1 MIGTVDGALRR
12 AVREAVPDEAVTVTF
27 EAPTKD
33 WAARRSGPA
42 VDLYLYDVHEEVG
55 LRHAGRVPVRQDG
68 RVVGMR
74 PPQRWYA
81 LSYLLTCW
89 TSRPEDEHALLSACL
104 VGLLRHDVL
113 PAAWLGAGVQLD
125 QPCTL
130 VVAQPPPTDRK
141 SPDLWSALGGEL
153 KPSLDLTV
161 TVALDVGTVT
171 TAGPPVT
178 EQPVLVVQGG
188 DRRERVQGRTG
199 SPAWVGST

>member
-42 VDLYLYDVHEEVG
+42 VDLYLYDLHEVVER
-55 LRHAGRVPVRQDG
+55 RHAGRVPVYEDG
-68 RVVGMR
+68 RVIGVR
-74 PPQRWYA
+74 APQRWYA

-89 TSRPEDEHALLSACL
+89 TARPEDEHALLSACL
-104 VGLLRHDVL
+104 VGLLRHEVL
-113 PAAWLGAGVQLD
+113 PPAWLGGGAD
-125 QPCTL
+125 PSQPCEL
-130 VVAQPPPTDRK
+130 DVAQPPPTNRK

-161 TVALDVGTVT
+161 TVALDVG
-171 TAGPPVT
+171 ALQRGGPPV
-178 EQPVLVVQGG
+178 EQRPVLVLGG
-188 DRRERVQGRTG
+188 VGGQALERTSNRA
-199 SPAWVGST
+199 SPDT